1 MIIELFQRE
10 HLDELT
16 LGDTVADLIEKANFY
31 AISEKLNWR
40 DMAVTVMDDEGIV
53 MAIVA
58 MADVIYKPGR
68 KARYVSFILSKEAK
82 QRPVWLTRSV
92 MRGLDFLHYHQGVEL
107 VAAEAVEKTPRRWL
121 ERMGFIEENGVYFHG
136 ISGINEHGR
145 RKGNSGDNRE
155 HRVRHRDPDQRHG
168 RHLGRQGGKPKSTV
182 RSPGASQ

>member
-1 MIIELFQRE
+1 MIIELFRRE

-16 LGDTVADLIEKANFY
+16 LGDTVADLIKKANFY

-40 DMAVTVMDDEGIV
+40 DMAVTVMDDGGIV

-68 KARYVSFILSKEAK
+68 KARYVSFILSREAK

-92 MRGLDFLHYHQGVEL
+92 MRGLDFLHHHQGVEL
-107 VAAEAVEKTPRRWL
+107 VAAEAVENTPRRWL

-136 ISGINEHGR
+136 SKSFNEHGCR
-145 RKGNSGDNRE
+145 TGDSINDRGPG
-155 HRVRHRDPDQRHG
+155 VRDRDADKRHG
-168 RHLGRQGGKPKSTV
+168 SHVGRQGSTATSSV
-182 RSPGASQ
+182 RSATSRQ

>member
-1 MIIELFQRE
+1 MIIEVFKRE

-16 LGDTVADLIEKANFY
+16 LGDTVADLIKKANFY

-82 QRPVWLTRSV
+82 ERPVWLTRSV
-92 MRGLDFLHYHQGVEL
+92 MRGLDFLHYHQGIEL
-107 VAAEAVEKTPRRWL
+107 VAAEAVENTPRRWL
-121 ERMGFIEENGVYFHG
+121 ERMGFIEEDGVYFHG
-136 ISGINEHGR
+136 RITDVSGGGLG
-145 RKGNSGDNRE
+145 GNSINGRD
-155 HRVRHRDPDQRHG
+155 HRVRDRDPDQRYG
-168 RHLGRQGGKPKSTV
+168 SDVGRQGRTTESSV
-182 RSPGASQ
+182 RSPDAGQ